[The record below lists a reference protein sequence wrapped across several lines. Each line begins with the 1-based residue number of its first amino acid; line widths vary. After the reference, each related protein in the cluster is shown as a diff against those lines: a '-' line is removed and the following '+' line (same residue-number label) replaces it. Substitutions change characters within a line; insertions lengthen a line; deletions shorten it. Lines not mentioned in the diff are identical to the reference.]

1 MSNDPTTMSI
11 AELGRAYRDGR
22 TTPLEATE
30 ACLSRIRPGPVYRVV
45 TARRALLQARRATE
59 RFAAGVDLGPLQ
71 GVPIALKD
79 LIDTEG
85 DVTAAGSA
93 VLARREPAAEDAP
106 IAARLDAAGAVFLGK
121 TTMTEIAF
129 SGIGI
134 NPHHGTPGNA
144 FDPARI
150 PGGSSSGSAVAVA
163 MGPACAAVGSD
174 TGGSVRIPS
183 AFNGLVGLKTTD
195 GILPTDGLQP
205 LSTTLDTAGP
215 IARTAQDAWDLLL
228 AMRAEAPR
236 PLPVVPERL
245 RFLAPATVMLDELDD
260 EVARIHEDALAALEE
275 AGHEIVRRP
284 LPQLERILDL
294 YAALGSFA
302 SHEAFALYEDTIAEH
317 GDAMDP
323 RVTKR
328 ILEFADR
335 PACDYIRLGYAR
347 RTLQRQTWED
357 VRGFHAILGP
367 TVPIL
372 PPLLTDLV
380 DDDAYFRLNAL
391 CLRNTLLFNF
401 LGGPAVTVPAGRS
414 AAGLS
419 TGLMIAAAPHQDDV
433 ALAIARVFE
442 RVLRG

>member
-1 MSNDPTTMSI
+1 MSHDPTKMSI
-11 AELGRAYRDGR
+11 AELGRAFRGG
-22 TTPLEATE
+22 TLTPYEATE
-30 ACLSRIRPGPVYRVV
+30 ACLSNIRPGPVFRVV
-45 TARRALLQARRATE
+45 TAARALRQARRATE

-85 DVTAAGSA
+85 AVTAAGSA
-93 VLARREPAAEDAP
+93 VLERRAPAAEDAP

-121 TTMTEIAF
+121 TTMTELAF
-129 SGIGI
+129 SGLGI
-134 NPHHGTPGNA
+134 NPHHGTPANA
-144 FDPARI
+144 FDSERI

-163 MGPACAAVGSD
+163 TGVACAAIGSD

-195 GILPTDGLQP
+195 GILPTDGMQP

-215 IARTAQDAWDLLL
+215 IARTAQDAWDLFL
-228 AMRAEAPR
+228 AMRAVAPR
-236 PLPVVPERL
+236 PLPSVPSRL
-245 RFLAPATVMLDELDD
+245 RFLAPDTVLLEELDD
-260 EVARIHEDALAALEE
+260 EVARLHDATLAALEG
-275 AGHEIVRRP
+275 AGHEVVRRP

-294 YAALGSFA
+294 YGALGSFA
-302 SHEAFALYEDTIAEH
+302 AHESFALYEDTIAQH

-323 RVTKR
+323 RVARR

-347 RTLQRQTWED
+347 QTLQRDTWED
-357 VRGFHAILGP
+357 VRGYHAILGP

-372 PPLLTDLV
+372 PPRTADLAE
-380 DDDAYFRLNAL
+380 DPAYFRANRL

-401 LGGPAVTVPAGRS
+401 LGGPAATVPAGRS
-414 AAGLS
+414 VGGLP
-419 TGLMIAAAPHQDDV
+419 TGLMIATAPHQDDI
-433 ALAIARVFE
+433 ALAIAGALE
-442 RVLRG
+442 GVLGR